1 MNNPKLT
8 LQNIKQTQIK
18 ECSNIVINSLH
29 KGQDSKIQRKTEQ
42 LIDDGNWGNME
53 TKCNMRCWVESW
65 ARRTEI
71 NKTPGEICILSN
83 EHE

>member
-18 ECSNIVINSLH
+18 ECSNILINSLH
-29 KGQDSKIQRKTEQ
+29 KSQGNKIQRKTEQ
-42 LIDDGNWGNME
+42 LINDRNWGSMG
-53 TKCNMRCWVESW
+53 TKCNMRYWLESW

-71 NKTPGEICILSN
+71 NKTLGGI
-83 EHE
+83 

>member
-53 TKCNMRCWVESW
+53 TK
-65 ARRTEI
+65 
-71 NKTPGEICILSN
+71 
-83 EHE
+83 

>member
-8 LQNIKQTQIK
+8 LQNIKQTQMK
-18 ECSNIVINSLH
+18 ECSNIVINYLH
-29 KGQDSKIQRKTEQ
+29 KSQDSKIQRKTEQ
-42 LIDDGNWGNME
+42 LINDENWGSMG

-71 NKTPGEICILSN
+71 NEIPGEI
-83 EHE
+83 